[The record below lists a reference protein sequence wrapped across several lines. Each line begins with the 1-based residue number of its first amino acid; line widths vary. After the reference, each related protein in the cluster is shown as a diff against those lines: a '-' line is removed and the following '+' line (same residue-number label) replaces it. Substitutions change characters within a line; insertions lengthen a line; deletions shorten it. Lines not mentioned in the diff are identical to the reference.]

1 MLACGVIGLIVS
13 FILSVEKIHLLEQ
26 PNATLSCSFN
36 LVLNCSTVMQTWQSS
51 VFGFPNMYIGLMAFP
66 VVITV
71 AAVALAGAALPRWFW
86 RAVHVCYGLGLI
98 FAYWLFFQSVYDIQ
112 VLCPWCLVITFTMTI
127 LFEVITRYASRQN
140 IWNLKDGLNRR
151 IQSFLDKDLDKVV
164 VASWI
169 VLLIALVFLKFG
181 DSLFA

>member
-1 MLACGVIGLIVS
+1 
-13 FILSVEKIHLLEQ
+13 
-26 PNATLSCSFN
+26 
-36 LVLNCSTVMQTWQSS
+36 
-51 VFGFPNMYIGLMAFP
+51 
-66 VVITV
+66 
-71 AAVALAGAALPRWFW
+71 
-86 RAVHVCYGLGLI
+86 
-98 FAYWLFFQSVYDIQ
+98 
-112 VLCPWCLVITFTMTI
+112 MTI